1 MGGRRG
7 TPSFD
12 LSRRNLIKG
21 GAAAGAS
28 LLAPGTF
35 GRTAQAAQD
44 LPTLSYRLLRD
55 TDLLNVEVRF
65 INFRRV
71 SGNLVTP
78 IGLGQSSIA
87 VVLPPQNFA
96 EAIFDERHRDT
107 AFENDPIAALTADD
121 IDHIP
126 PVPTFISGPS
136 WVVFDVPDRAA
147 PFDLMLPDGWWPR
160 LEQLSL
166 RVAQGASG
174 PWVPRMPTSRE
185 TALELPFRLYIS
197 PGPDTRF
204 SASRLPDEIKKAAP
218 LKAPA
223 STSKTAKARSV
234 AAEVAVG
241 KVIGR
246 RPPVEL
252 WNAVLTS
259 RTPVIPAGL
268 PPGTSNA
275 PEELAPPRRVVLQ
288 ARAIYSPDY
297 QRRSEPRFAL
307 YYPAERPLS
316 LHALTR
322 HRLVKQMSEGDGK
335 IDIEHLVLTAL
346 GADASFHYSSQKT
359 IDQIIQ
365 EQVAADET
373 SGRTG
378 ETGTELRVWKHRI
391 VIGRDVFFVEAF
403 FGFLFPFCHPAI
415 YVELTQRKFSSY
427 TGELRN
433 TAQTQTYDRDRA
445 SAPGAYLLKRRFI
458 LVQDPLKNFAG
469 SDSPVGR
476 MMPTKRVTLRTMRSP
491 DLADPVMDPDPT
503 YPADKTG
510 LYFWPRLESTTGIAT
525 WETEVEDES
534 GQRAT
539 TTDAR
544 LWFGSNIVKGHR
556 RYAAKAAAD
565 RTIPFPSS
573 KIAFAPEKGPS
584 QVIAPK
590 IEAALVALTAGPP
603 KKVEDAVAAIRE
615 VVRAAAKDLDS
626 GTQKIADVARDVLA
640 DFETKVAKG
649 STSVGELIAA
659 ADRFAEDLARRND
672 LGATLET
679 KAITFTSNFV
689 RHEIAIARRVLTLL
703 DRIQLPAQIDTDLLA
718 PLRNGTDPFDTF
730 DRTARI
736 RIADGIEALRDAG
749 VGLAKIDA
757 SIDALDAFRTKA
769 RAYLDEFDR
778 FADPAA
784 RLGSSVFHTGIDGA
798 TVVLP
803 GIKGL
808 LPDVPERDI
817 RLVGDYVTSGFES
830 LQRAVGTRYP
840 NAQNGVFAALTE
852 ALGKAEDVGG
862 QIRNGLAKPSA
873 VISGISRE
881 LGAVVADT
889 ADKVKDLART
899 DLNRFKQDLSEALP
913 DAKLFGVIPLRK
925 IVAEVSRGQLPDIN
939 VVELPDKITR
949 SWTWAVPVKEQ
960 NFGILTFSPR
970 RPLAGLYITSV
981 ATISIP
987 KPKELANGDKPS
999 AVVDLYAFLGQMKAA
1014 PGSTGVGNL
1023 PDDVGET
1030 TPGAKKLKVLALNLL
1045 DLVEVEIS
1053 ELSLKSRYTAGE
1065 APSNPTIKPVLAERP
1080 IEFLGP
1086 LAFLG
1091 ALQDGLSFGD
1101 LTVSVD
1107 ADFVS
1112 ARSNTTLPPISFG
1125 AFSCRN
1131 LALKSGVALPLG
1143 DRPLRYDFAFSS
1155 FDKPFELSVMG
1166 FAGRGYFGAAFDS
1179 NGNRE
1184 LQGALEFG
1192 GALSFDVGIASGGL
1206 YVMAGGYLKIN
1217 NSTTELAGYLRAG
1230 GSLDV
1235 LGLIHAS
1242 VEFFLA
1248 LAYRSGEGESL
1259 LYGYC
1264 EITVSIDLLLYSQD
1278 VHIGM
1283 EKTIAGSRKEPHTAH
1298 VQQVMDLLST
1308 RTDATTSRALVQA
1321 AARRYRSPLT
1331 QRRVPLYFTR
1341 PSMTKPSAD
1350 PTPVSGR
1357 FKREA
1362 WGEQYWSHFDF
1373 ARA

>member
-1 MGGRRG
+1 M
-7 TPSFD
+7 
-12 LSRRNLIKG
+12 SRRNLIQG
-21 GAAAGAS
+21 SAAAGAS
-28 LLAPGTF
+28 LLTQGTF
-35 GRTAQAAQD
+35 GMAAQAAQD

-65 INFRRV
+65 INFRLA
-71 SGNLVTP
+71 SGSLLTP

-87 VVLPPQNFA
+87 VILPPQNLA
-96 EAIFDERHRDT
+96 EAIFDERHRDQ
-107 AFENDPIAALTADD
+107 AFENDPIAGLTADD

-126 PVPTFISGPS
+126 PVSTFISGPS
-136 WVVFDVPDRAA
+136 WVVFEVPDRSA
-147 PFDLMLPDGWWPR
+147 PFDLMHPDSWWPR
-160 LEQLSL
+160 VEQLSL
-166 RVAQGASG
+166 RVVPGASG

-185 TALELPFRLYIS
+185 TALEVPFRLYIS

-204 SASRLPDEIKKAAP
+204 SASRLPDEIEEAAPPKAPDAAGKAANA
-218 LKAPA
+218 AP
-223 STSKTAKARSV
+223 V
-234 AAEVAVG
+234 AAKGAAG
-241 KVIGR
+241 KAAGR
-246 RPPVEL
+246 RLPAEL

-259 RTPVIPAGL
+259 RTLVIPAGL
-268 PPGTSNA
+268 PPGTTNI
-275 PEELAPPRRVVLQ
+275 PEELAPPKRVVLE
-288 ARAIYSPDY
+288 ARAVYSPDY
-297 QRRSEPRFAL
+297 QRRSEPRFTL

-346 GADASFHYSSQKT
+346 GADASFRYASQKT
-359 IDQIIQ
+359 VDQIIQ
-365 EQVAADET
+365 EQVAADEMPGT
-373 SGRTG
+373 AG
-378 ETGTELRVWKHRI
+378 ETGTELRLWKHRI

-415 YVELTQRKFSSY
+415 YVELTQRKFASY
-427 TGELRN
+427 TEELR
-433 TAQTQTYDRDRA
+433 TSAQTQTYDPDRA

-458 LVQDPLKNFAG
+458 LVQDPLKSFAG
-469 SDSPVGR
+469 SDSAVGR

-491 DLADPVMDPDPT
+491 DLADPMIEPDPGN
-503 YPADKTG
+503 PADRTG
-510 LYFWPRLESTTGIAT
+510 LYFWPRLESTDGIAT

-544 LWFGSNIVKGHR
+544 LWFASNIVKGHR
-556 RYAAKAAAD
+556 RYAAKSPAD

-584 QVIAPK
+584 QLIAPK
-590 IEAALVALTAGPP
+590 VEVALVALRTSPP

-615 VVRAAAKDLDS
+615 VVHAAAEELNSK
-626 GTQKIADVARDVLA
+626 TQKIADVARDVLME
-640 DFETKVAKG
+640 FETKVAKG
-649 STSVGELIAA
+649 SASVAELLAA
-659 ADRFAEDLARRND
+659 ADRFAGDLAQRND

-679 KAITFTSNFV
+679 RAITFTSNFV
-689 RHEIAIARRVLTLL
+689 SHEIAIARRVLTRLG
-703 DRIQLPAQIDTDLLA
+703 RIQTLDQIRLDLLE
-718 PLRNGTDPFDTF
+718 PLRNGTDPFDAF
-730 DRTARI
+730 DRTART
-736 RIADGIEALRDAG
+736 RVADGLEALRDAG
-749 VGLAKIDA
+749 VGLKKIDTG
-757 SIDALDAFRTKA
+757 IDALDAFRTKA
-769 RAYLDEFDR
+769 RAYLDEFER
-778 FADPAA
+778 FADQAA
-784 RLGSSVFHTGIDGA
+784 SLGSSVFHTGIDGA

-803 GIKGL
+803 AIKGL
-808 LPDVPERDI
+808 LPEVPAREI

-830 LQRAVGTRYP
+830 LQRAVGTRFP
-840 NAQNGVFAALTE
+840 NAQNGVFASLTE
-852 ALGKAEDVGG
+852 AVGKAEDIGG

-881 LGAVVADT
+881 VGAVVADT
-889 ADKVKDLART
+889 VEKVKDVART
-899 DLNRFKQDLSEALP
+899 DFNHFKQDLSEAIP

-925 IVAEVSRGQLPDIN
+925 IVAEVSRGQLPNMN
-939 VVELPDKITR
+939 VVELPDKIVRT
-949 SWTWAVPVKEQ
+949 WTWAAPVKEQ
-960 NFGILTFSPR
+960 NLGILTFSPR
-970 RPLAGLYITSV
+970 LQPAGLYIRSV

-987 KPKELANGDKPS
+987 KPKELANGEKPS
-999 AVVDLYAFLGQMKAA
+999 AVVELYAFLGHMKSA
-1014 PGSTGVGNL
+1014 PGSTKVGNV
-1023 PDDVGET
+1023 PNDVGDM
-1030 TPGAKKLKVLALNLL
+1030 TPGAQKLKVLALNLL

-1053 ELSLKSRYTAGE
+1053 ELSVKAHFKAGE
-1065 APSNPTIKPVLAERP
+1065 APSNPTVTPVLAKTP
-1080 IEFLGP
+1080 VQFLGP

-1091 ALQDGLSFGD
+1091 TLQKELSFGS

-1112 ARSNTTLPPISFG
+1112 ARSNTALPQISFG

-1143 DRPLRYDFAFSS
+1143 DRPLRYEFAFSS
-1155 FDKPFELSVMG
+1155 FEKPFELSVMG
-1166 FAGRGYFGAAFDS
+1166 FAGRGYFGAAFES

-1192 GALSFDVGIASGGL
+1192 GALSFDVGVASGGL

-1230 GSLDV
+1230 GNLDV

-1248 LAYRSGEGESL
+1248 LAYRNGENESL

-1283 EKTIAGSRKEPHTAH
+1283 EKTIAGSRKEPQTAH
-1298 VQQVMDLLST
+1298 IQQVIDLLST
-1308 RTDATTSRALVQA
+1308 RGDAMTSQAFVRA
-1321 AARRYRSPLT
+1321 AARRYNSPMT
-1331 QRRVPLYFTR
+1331 QRRVPLYFMR
-1341 PSMTKPSAD
+1341 PSMKQPKAD
-1350 PTPVSGR
+1350 PMPETGR
-1357 FKREA
+1357 FERKA
-1362 WGEQYWSHFDF
+1362 WGEQYWSHLDF
-1373 ARA
+1373 ARP